1 MITQEL
7 ANMRK
12 SKNITILFIILLG
25 SSLEVYAQEAP
36 NVSIKEVMESLI
48 TPVTNVL
55 WGANDPQTDE
65 EWQVLEDA
73 AISVI
78 ASGAVINLG
87 GTGPQDNAWAQ
98 DPVWRA
104 FTKVMTDA
112 GEDAL
117 KAIRDRNI
125 DALFEAGNVLYPP
138 CEGCH
143 LQFNPGVI
151 NQNQ

>member
-1 MITQEL
+1 M
-7 ANMRK
+7 
-12 SKNITILFIILLG
+12 SKKLILTIAAL
-25 SSLEVYAQEAP
+25 SSMAVSNPSFSDEVPA
-36 NVSIKEVMESLI
+36 VSIKEVMESLI
-48 TPVTNVL
+48 TPMTNIL
-55 WGANDPQTDE
+55 WSADDPKTDE
-65 EWQVLEDA
+65 EWLALENA

-78 ASGAVINLG
+78 ASGAIINLG
-87 GTGPQDNAWAQ
+87 GTGPQDNDWVKSPA
-98 DPVWRA
+98 WRA

-112 GEDAL
+112 GIDSL
-117 KAIRDRNI
+117 KAIRNRDI